1 MDAKEPV
8 WLSTVDI
15 RRKYEGLCE
24 EKNFSRKFIVKLF
37 RANLLRGYYDSTHRR
52 FMILEESWLEMVK
65 HVNYNLYLQIFPI
78 EGEPIK
84 FSVPTYCNNLNQ
96 VRYDLE
102 KNWYTPTELLEEY
115 EKLKY
120 DKIFDVVFIKQLVHC
135 GLIRGGHDPREKVT
149 IVLLASFIELLLYR
163 DYILQQNMVSP
174 KVA

>member
-1 MDAKEPV
+1 MDTKQPV

-24 EKNFSRKFIVKLF
+24 EKGFGRKLIVKLF
-37 RANLLRGYYDSTHRR
+37 RANLLRGYYDQHYKR

-65 HVNYNLYLQIFPI
+65 HINYNLYLQIFPT
-78 EGEPIK
+78 GDEPIR
-84 FSVPTYCNNLNQ
+84 FSIPTYCHNVGI

-102 KNWYTPTELLEEY
+102 KNWYTPTELLIEY
-115 EKLKY
+115 EKLRD
-120 DKIFDVVFIKQLVHC
+120 DKIFDIVFIKQLVHC
-135 GLIRGGHDPREKVT
+135 GLVRGGYDPKEKLT

-163 DYILQQNMVSP
+163 DYILRQNMVSP